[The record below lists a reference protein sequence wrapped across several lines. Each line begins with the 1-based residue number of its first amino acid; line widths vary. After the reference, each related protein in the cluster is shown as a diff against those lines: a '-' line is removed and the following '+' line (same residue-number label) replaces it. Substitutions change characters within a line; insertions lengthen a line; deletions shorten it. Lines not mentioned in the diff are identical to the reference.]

1 VTSHIQEKALKNQ
14 GHYSALQK
22 TVQQDNAIPKNFT
35 IDELEPMQVLMNDMM
50 INYVDKVRKEPER
63 FIIERSCMER
73 VFNLVP
79 SEITNNHTMMY
90 KN

>member
-1 VTSHIQEKALKNQ
+1 
-14 GHYSALQK
+14 
-22 TVQQDNAIPKNFT
+22 
-35 IDELEPMQVLMNDMM
+35 MQVLMNDMM
-50 INYVDKVRKEPER
+50 INYIDKVRKEPER
-63 FIIERSCMER
+63 FIIERSCLQR